1 MKPTSPLRR
10 LGASAAV
17 IGVAA
22 LVTGAGA
29 APAQVAPAGS
39 AAAANITPSGVGGVK
54 VGKSY
59 TSLRRKGLIGKIGP
73 GCELGGPN
81 TRSARLK
88 APLKGSVDFTLKNP
102 RRVTN
107 ITVTG
112 GATAKGVGIGS
123 TLEDIQAAYPKAKVD
138 HSTEEVFQYT
148 AVRIPKSGGGK
159 LEFAVDTSSGKV
171 TLIGIPFIA
180 ACE

>member
-1 MKPTSPLRR
+1 MSFHTSLRR

-17 IGVAA
+17 AGVAA

-29 APAQVAPAGS
+29 APADVSPAATAKIG
-39 AAAANITPSGVGGVK
+39 PSGVGAVK
-54 VGKSY
+54 IGKTYTALRRQKLVGKI
-59 TSLRRKGLIGKIGP
+59 RP

-81 TRSARLK
+81 TRSAPLR

-102 RRVTN
+102 RRVAN

-112 GATAKGVGIGS
+112 GATARGVGIGD
-123 TLEDIQAAYPKAKVD
+123 TLEDIQQAYPAAKVD
-138 HSTEEVFQYT
+138 HDTDEVFQYT
-148 AVRIPKSGGGK
+148 AVRVPKSGGGR
-159 LEFAVDTSSGKV
+159 LEFAVSTETQKII
-171 TLIGIPFIA
+171 LIGVPFIA